1 MAIAV
6 KTAGTPIFNVDA
18 MELVGQSQPD
28 ALLPLKVDV
37 AQGPSAAE
45 TIRGHDLLAWRRE
58 LLRTGGG
65 ALDLDWLLQMAGG
78 LGWSQLQM
86 VYLHPERFYRL
97 GASLEAI
104 ETLWKH
110 HLQTAMP
117 LQYLV
122 GLCPW
127 RDLELEVGPGVLIP
141 RQETELLVE
150 LALSLMPAA
159 ELQRPP
165 LVWLDLGTGSGCLAV
180 ALARAFP
187 GSSGWAVDC
196 SDLALARTKTNLER
210 HGCKDTV
217 RLLRSHWWQSLGVL
231 QGQLDLIVTNPPYIP
246 TSILANL
253 DPVVRNH
260 EPRLALDGGEDGL
273 DEIRSILAQAKTY
286 LAPGGL
292 LLMEH
297 HHDQSVAVIDLLVS
311 AGLAQPQSH
320 RDLEG
325 NLRFVS
331 AKQTAITGVQYNPH
345 S

>member
-1 MAIAV
+1 VNNRARQFFSVAAMD
-6 KTAGTPIFNVDA
+6 TVDRSEPEA
-18 MELVGQSQPD
+18 LFPFKGD
-28 ALLPLKVDV
+28 A

-45 TIRGHDLLAWRRE
+45 TIRGDDLLAWRRE
-58 LLRTGGG
+58 LLRLGGG
-65 ALDLDWLLQMAGG
+65 AVDLDWLLEMAGG
-78 LGWSQLQM
+78 LSWSQLQS
-86 VYLHPERFYRL
+86 VHLHPERSYRL

-104 ETLWKH
+104 ETLWNH
-110 HLQTAMP
+110 HLQTAVP
-117 LQYLV
+117 LQYMV

-150 LALSLMPAA
+150 LALSLLPAA
-159 ELQRPP
+159 EHQRPP

-196 SDLALARTKTNLER
+196 SDLALARAQTNLER
-210 HGCKDTV
+210 YDCHKAV
-217 RLLRSHWWQSLGVL
+217 RLLQSHWWQSLDVL

-246 TSILANL
+246 TPLLASL
-253 DPVVRNH
+253 DPLVREH
-260 EPRLALDGGEDGL
+260 EPWLALDGGEDGL
-273 DEIRSILAQAKTY
+273 DAIRSIVAEAKTY

-297 HHDQSVAVIDLLVS
+297 HHDQSTAVIDLLVS
-311 AGLAQPQSH
+311 AGLGQPRAH

-325 NLRFVS
+325 ILRFAS
-331 AKQTAITGVQYNPH
+331 GTQAAIPGRQP
-345 S
+345 SPPW

>member
-1 MAIAV
+1 MDIV
-6 KTAGTPIFNVDA
+6 Y
-18 MELVGQSQPD
+18 ESEPD
-28 ALLPLKVDV
+28 ALLPLKGDV

-45 TIRGHDLLAWRRE
+45 TIRGDDLLAWRRG
-58 LLRTGGG
+58 LLRIGGG
-65 ALDLDWLLQMAGG
+65 AVDLDWLLEMTGG
-78 LGWSQLQM
+78 LSWSQLQM
-86 VYLHPERFYRL
+86 VHLHPERAYRL

-104 ETLWKH
+104 ETMWNH
-110 HLQTAMP
+110 HLLTAMP

-150 LALSLMPAA
+150 LALSLMPTA
-159 ELQRPP
+159 EPQRPP

-196 SDLALARTKTNLER
+196 SDLALARSEINLER
-210 HGCKDTV
+210 HGCRDSV
-217 RLLRSHWWQSLGVL
+217 RLLHSNWWQSLDFL
-231 QGQLDLIVTNPPYIP
+231 KGQLDLIVTNPPYIP
-246 TSILANL
+246 TTVLANL
-253 DPVVRNH
+253 DPVVRHH

-273 DEIRSILAQAKTY
+273 GEIRSIVAQAKTY

-292 LLMEH
+292 FLMEH
-297 HHDQSVAVIDLLVS
+297 HYDQGAAVIDLLAS
-311 AGLAQPQSH
+311 AGLGHIKSH

-325 NLRFVS
+325 ILRFVS
-331 AKQTAITGVQYNPH
+331 ARQVAITGNQP
-345 S
+345 SPPA